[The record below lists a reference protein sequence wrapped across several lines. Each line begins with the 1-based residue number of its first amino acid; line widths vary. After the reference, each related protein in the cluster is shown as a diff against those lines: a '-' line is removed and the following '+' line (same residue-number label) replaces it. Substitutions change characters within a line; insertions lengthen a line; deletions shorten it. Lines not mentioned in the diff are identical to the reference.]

1 VLKLLEESLKITFE
15 NEIAVLKFD
24 GEVIFD
30 NSNQLKEEAKNRLST
45 KEEIKN
51 LLIDLSQ
58 VSYLDSSGVGVL
70 LSLFKFMRNR
80 DGSMAIANANEKI
93 GRVFEVTKM
102 TEIISAYENVE
113 QALNELK

>member
-1 VLKLLEESLKITFE
+1 MLEESLKITFE
-15 NEIAVLKFD
+15 KEIAVLKFD
-24 GEVIFD
+24 GELIFD

-45 KEEIKN
+45 EEKIKN

-80 DGSMAIANANEKI
+80 SGSMAIANANDKI
-93 GRVFEVTKM
+93 RRVFEVTKM
-102 TEIISAYENVE
+102 TEIISVYDNVE